1 LAPVAPATVS
11 RDESGRATVR
21 AVRLTEPLRL
31 DGRLDEAVYAT
42 VPAIDG
48 FVQQLPVEGV
58 PATEP
63 TEIWVFFDDD
73 SIYVSA
79 RCLDSQPERVV
90 GNELRRDNSNVFQVN
105 DNFTVTFDTFRDR
118 RNGVLFQTNPVGV
131 LRDQAITDGVFNVDW
146 NTVWDVKSVR
156 SDIGYTVEMRIP
168 FKSLRYRTG
177 GTQTW
182 GMNVRR
188 VVKWKNEVSN
198 LTQVPASYGTNGV
211 GQMAVAA
218 TLVGLET
225 PAQAMNLEIKPYA
238 AAALTTDRA
247 ARVPFS
253 NDLSRNVGLD
263 VKYGLTRGLTSD
275 LTINT
280 DFAQVEEDQ
289 QQVNLTRFNLFFPE
303 KRAFFLEGQGIFDF
317 GGQSGQRASDVVPI
331 MFFSRR
337 IGLNNGQSVPVVA
350 GGRVTGKAGPFDVG
364 AMTIRTDD
372 KPEAGAL
379 STTFSAVRVRRN
391 ILRRSSV
398 GAIATGRWPAVAGDS
413 QSGTAGVDAYLR
425 FFQDVEAN
433 VFWAVTSAPGTS
445 RDATS
450 YRGQFIYGG
459 DRYGLEVDRVVV
471 GSNFNPEVGFIRRP
485 DVGFTLGSARFSP
498 RLRSSRLVRRL
509 TWQGDFEYITDAGG
523 DVLEDRTLSG
533 RFAVEFNSSDQM
545 TLTGTRRYER
555 LPADF
560 TISPGVVV
568 PAGGYSY
575 DTLNLS
581 YVLGAQHRLSGTL
594 TASHG
599 DFYDGTRTSL
609 TYSGRAGLSPH
620 LGVEPNITLNW
631 VRLPFGDFTARLV
644 GLRVAVAPTAR
655 LGFSMLAQFNPNAR
669 TLTSSARMRWE
680 YTPGSE
686 LFVVYSDGRDTA
698 TSGFPGLQNRTLA
711 VKATRMMRF

>member
-1 LAPVAPATVS
+1 VAPATVS
-11 RDESGRATVR
+11 RDDNGRATVR
-21 AVRLTEPLRL
+21 AVRLTESLRL
-31 DGRLDEAVYAT
+31 DGRLDEAIYAT

-48 FVQQLPVEGV
+48 FVQQFPIEGV
-58 PATEP
+58 PATEL
-63 TEIWVFFDDD
+63 TEVWVFFDDANL
-73 SIYVSA
+73 YVAA
-79 RCLDSQPERVV
+79 RCLDSQPDRVV

-118 RNGVLFQTNPVGV
+118 RNAVLFQTNPVGV
-131 LRDQAITDGVFNVDW
+131 LRDQAVTDGVFNVDW
-146 NTVWDVKSVR
+146 NTVWDVKTLR
-156 SDIGYTVEMRIP
+156 SEIGYTVEMRIP

-177 GTQTW
+177 GLQTW
-182 GMNVRR
+182 GMNIRR

-211 GQMAVAA
+211 GQMALAA
-218 TLVGLET
+218 TLVGVET
-225 PAQAMNLEIKPYA
+225 PAQAMNLEFKPYA
-238 AAALTTDRA
+238 AASLTTDRA

-253 NDLSRNVGLD
+253 NDLSRNIGLD
-263 VKYGLTRGLTSD
+263 AKYGLTRGLTAD
-275 LTINT
+275 LTFNT

-303 KRAFFLEGQGIFDF
+303 KRDFFLEGQGIFDF

-337 IGLNNGQSVPVVA
+337 IGLSNGQSVPVVA

-364 AMTIRTDD
+364 VLTIRTDE
-372 KPEAGAL
+372 KPAAGAVP
-379 STTFSAVRVRRN
+379 TTFSAVRVRRN

-398 GAIATGRWPAVAGDS
+398 GAIATGRWPAV
-413 QSGTAGVDAYLR
+413 SGTSESGAAGVDAYLR

-433 VFWAVTSAPGTS
+433 LFWAATSASGSS

-459 DRYGLEVDRVVV
+459 DRYGLDIDRVVV
-471 GSNFNPEVGFIRRP
+471 GSNFNPEVGFVRRP
-485 DVGFTLGSARFSP
+485 DVGFTSASARFSP
-498 RLRSSRLVRRL
+498 RLRNSRLVRRL
-509 TWQGDFEYITDAGG
+509 TWQGDFEYITDADG

-533 RFAVEFNSSDQM
+533 RFVVEFNSSDQV

-555 LPADF
+555 LPLNF

-575 DTLNLS
+575 DNLNVS
-581 YVLGAQHRLSGTL
+581 YALGAQRKLSGTI
-594 TASHG
+594 TASSG
-599 DFYDGTRTSL
+599 AFYDGTRRSL

-620 LGVEPNITLNW
+620 LGLEPNITLNW

-644 GLRVAVAPTAR
+644 GLRLAVAPTAR
-655 LGFSMLAQFNPNAR
+655 LGFSMLTQFNPNAH

-711 VKATRMMRF
+711 IKATRLMRF